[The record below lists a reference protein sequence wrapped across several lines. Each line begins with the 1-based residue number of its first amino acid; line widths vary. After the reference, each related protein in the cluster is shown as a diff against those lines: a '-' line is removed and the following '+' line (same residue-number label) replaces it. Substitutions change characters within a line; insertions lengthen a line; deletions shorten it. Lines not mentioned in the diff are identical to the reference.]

1 MKFKNL
7 STAVY
12 RTAAAILALTAVT
25 VCVFVSCSK
34 GSGNEPD
41 NDKVPSEGVRGDTVS
56 NSDDSWN
63 IMAGDLRIPYLK
75 ITDIQVEDLGNG
87 SAYDHEL
94 FPDGLHNHRHV
105 KVSVNGTKTTIRLEG
120 ILYPCDYE
128 NINVT
133 GAFQGQTLIID
144 FYSTNDSPHAGWIEM
159 ENALNISFTVENI
172 PSKFYLM
179 VCQGEYGTGAL
190 SPTSIG
196 SLFNVDAT
204 SGEWY
209 SKADTPASSDNE

>member
-7 STAVY
+7 STTVS
-12 RTAAAILALTAVT
+12 RTAAAIMVLTLATI
-25 VCVFVSCSK
+25 CVFVSCSK

-41 NDKVPSEGVRGDTVS
+41 NDKVSSGGVRGDTVS
-56 NSDDSWN
+56 NNNDSWN
-63 IMAGDLRIPYLK
+63 ILAGDLRIPNLK

-94 FPDGLHNHRHV
+94 FPDGIHNHRHV
-105 KVSVNGTKTTIRLEG
+105 KVSVNGDKTTIRLEG

-133 GAFQGQTLIID
+133 GAFKGRTLIIN
-144 FYSTNDSPHAGWIEM
+144 FFSTNDSPNAGMIEM

-179 VCQGEYGTGAL
+179 ACQGAYGTGAL
-190 SPTSIG
+190 SPNSIG
-196 SLFNVDAT
+196 ALYNVDAT

-209 SKADTPASSDNE
+209 SKADTPAPSDNE

>member
-12 RTAAAILALTAVT
+12 RTAAAILALIVVT

-63 IMAGDLRIPYLK
+63 IMAGDLRSPYLK

-94 FPDGLHNHRHV
+94 FPDGIHNHRHV

-144 FYSTNDSPHAGWIEM
+144 FFSTNDSPYAGWIEM

-179 VCQGEYGTGAL
+179 VCQGDYGTGAL

-209 SKADTPASSDNE
+209 SKADTPVSSDNE